1 MPHNIY
7 KKQRGKRLNTDIGI
21 LQKFLVTVC
30 PINSN
35 AEVQM
40 SKDNFERLC
49 TMYYSRSYDTLC
61 AIGYCTK
68 TKNLVF
74 PCKKCP
80 IGKKVKSKKE
90 YEPPKGIVFNEF
102 KSLKFPKESKGENK

>member
-1 MPHNIY
+1 MQHNIY
-7 KKQRGKRLNTDIGI
+7 KKQKGKRLNIDIGI

-35 AEVQM
+35 AEIQM

-49 TMYYSRSYDTLC
+49 IMYHSRSYDTLC

-80 IGKKVKSKKE
+80 IGKAVKGKNE
-90 YEPPKGIVFNEF
+90 YDPPKGVVFNDFTE
-102 KSLKFPKESKGENK
+102 LKELKELKEK